1 MKFTL
6 IRQDSGSGKETLSIC
21 EASTL
26 FDKMK
31 TETKSGHITALR
43 ELIPLME
50 GSYGHYE
57 HIDKLPYIYSA
68 VEYTRTKDGERKMKQ
83 YNGLVQLE
91 VKHLAGLSEIEFVKR
106 QAALLPQTFA
116 AFCGSSGRSVKIWVR
131 FALSDAGGLPEKE
144 TDAELFHVHAYWLA
158 VKCYQPLF
166 PFDIDLKEPVL
177 TQRCRM
183 TLDEAPYYNPDAVP
197 FCLEQPLSMVGE
209 ETFRQRKQGKKN
221 LLSRLQPGYES
232 SRTFKKVYEAAL
244 NRALQEMEDWKR
256 GDDLQPLLV
265 YLAEHCFKAG
275 IPEEEAVRQ
284 TLIHY
289 YREEDEQVIRLELH
303 NLYQEC
309 KGFGKK
315 SSISREQETAF
326 LLEEFMNRR
335 YELRYNTVLD
345 DLEYRQRDSIHFHFK
360 PVDKRVRNSISIL
373 LVYLAEHCFKA
384 GIPEEEAVRQTL
396 IHYYREEDEQ
406 VIRLELHN
414 LYQEC
419 KGFGKKSSI
428 SREQE
433 TAFLLEEFMNR
444 RYELRYNTVLDDL
457 EYRQRDSIHFHFKP
471 VDKRVRNSISICAL
485 KEGISA
491 WDRDVDRFLNSE
503 YVPLYN
509 PVEEYLYEVGRWDGK
524 DRIRALAGLVP
535 CDNPHW
541 QELFYRWFL
550 SMVAHWRGVDRQ
562 HGNNTSPLLV
572 GPQGFRKSTFCR
584 IILPP
589 ELRFGYTDSIDFKS
603 KQEAERYL
611 GRFFLINIDE
621 FDQIN
626 VSQQG
631 FLKHLLQKPV
641 ANLRKPYGNT
651 IREMRRYASFI
662 GTSNQKDLLTDPS
675 GSRRFICI
683 EVTGPINTNVT
694 INYKQLYAQA
704 MDAIYKGER
713 YWLNEDDEQIL
724 KETNRE
730 FEQVSPLEQLF
741 HCYFSPV
748 AEEEDGEWL
757 TSMQI
762 LSYLQTKTRDKLAI
776 NKVAQF
782 GRTLQKL
789 NIPCRKSYRG
799 TLYHL
804 VRME

>member
-1 MKFTL
+1 MKITL
-6 IRQDSGSGKETLSIC
+6 IRQDNGNGKETLSVC
-21 EASTL
+21 ETNAL
-26 FDKMK
+26 FEKIK

-43 ELIPLME
+43 NIIPMLE
-50 GSYGHYE
+50 GTYGKYE

-68 VEYTRTKDGERKMKQ
+68 VEYTRTKEGERKMKQ

-91 VKHLAGLSEIEFVKR
+91 VGRLANPSEMEYVKQ

-131 FALSDAGGLPEKE
+131 FALPDDRGLPTKE
-144 TDAELFHVHAYWLA
+144 SEAELFHVHAYRLA
-158 VKCYQPLF
+158 VKCYQPMF
-166 PFDIDLKEPVL
+166 PFAINLKEPVL
-177 TQRCRM
+177 TQKCRM
-183 TLDEAPYYNPDAVP
+183 TLDAFPYYNPDAVP
-197 FCLEQPLSMVGE
+197 FCLEQPLAMPGE
-209 ETFRQRKQGKKN
+209 ETFRQRKQGEQN
-221 LLSRLQPGYES
+221 PLMRLTPGYDSAE
-232 SRTFKKVYEAAL
+232 TFTKIFEAAL
-244 NRALQEMEDWKR
+244 NRALQEMEKWKR
-256 GDDLQPLLV
+256 GDALQPLLV
-265 YLAEHCFKAG
+265 HLAEHCFKAG

-289 YREEDEQVIRLELH
+289 YHQEEEQTIRLELH

-315 SSISREQETAF
+315 SSLSREQEAAF

-335 YELRYNTVLD
+335 YEFRYNTVLD
-345 DLEYRQRDSIHFHFK
+345 DLEYRQRDSIHF
-360 PVDKRVRNSISIL
+360 
-373 LVYLAEHCFKA
+373 C
-384 GIPEEEAVRQTL
+384 
-396 IHYYREEDEQ
+396 
-406 VIRLELHN
+406 
-414 LYQEC
+414 
-419 KGFGKKSSI
+419 
-428 SREQE
+428 
-433 TAFLLEEFMNR
+433 
-444 RYELRYNTVLDDL
+444 
-457 EYRQRDSIHFHFKP
+457 FKP

-485 KEGISA
+485 KEGISV

-503 YVPLYN
+503 YIPLYN
-509 PVEEYLYEVGRWDGK
+509 PVEEYLYEVSHWDGK
-524 DRIRALAGLVP
+524 DRIRALASLVP
-535 CDNPHW
+535 CDNPYW

-550 SMVAHWRGVDRQ
+550 SMVAHWRGVDKQ
-562 HGNNTSPLLV
+562 HGNSTSPLLV

-683 EVTGPINTNVT
+683 EVTAPINTNVT
-694 INYKQLYAQA
+694 INYEQLYAQA

-713 YWLNEDDEQIL
+713 YWLNEEDERIL
-724 KETNRE
+724 KQTNRE
-730 FEQVSPLEQLF
+730 FEQTSPLEQLF
-741 HCYFSPV
+741 HCYLRP
-748 AEEEDGEWL
+748 AEEGETSEWM

-762 LSYLQTKTRDKLAI
+762 LNYLQTKTRDKLAI
-776 NKVAQF
+776 NKVATF
-782 GRTLQKL
+782 GRALQKL
-789 NIPCRKSYRG
+789 NIPSRKASWG
-799 TLYHL
+799 TVYHL
-804 VRME
+804 VKTER

>member
-1 MKFTL
+1 LPVSDIMTNLAVSTITKTLTKQIIIKLMKITQFRKNEDT
-6 IRQDSGSGKETLSIC
+6 IALSVMDLDI
-21 EASTL
+21 L
-26 FDKMK
+26 VNKIK
-31 TETKSGHITALR
+31 TEIKSRPVSTFREHLRHILPDERCMFAN
-43 ELIPLME
+43 
-50 GSYGHYE
+50 
-57 HIDKLPYIYSA
+57 KLPQIIPA
-68 VEYTRTKDGERKMKQ
+68 AEFRKVNGQKQMKN
-83 YNGLVQLE
+83 YNGIVELTIGPLSN
-91 VKHLAGLSEIEFVKR
+91 KSEITLVK
-106 QAALLPQTFA
+106 QKACEQPQTRCVFM
-116 AFCGSSGRSVKIWVR
+116 GSSGKTVKIWTTFTR
-131 FALSDAGGLPEKE
+131 PDNSLPKTREE
-144 TDAELFHVHAYWLA
+144 AELFHAHAYRLA
-158 VKCYQPLF
+158 VKCYQPML

-177 TQRCRM
+177 AQRCRM
-183 TLDEAPYYNPDAVP
+183 TLDESPYYNPDAVP
-197 FCLEQPLSMVGE
+197 FCLEQPLTMLGE
-209 ETFRQRKQGKKN
+209 ETFRQRKQGEKN
-221 LLSRLQPGYES
+221 PLLRLQPGYES
-232 SRTFKKVYEAAL
+232 AQTFTKIYEAAL

-265 YLAEHCFKAG
+265 RLAEHCFKAG
-275 IPEEEAVRQ
+275 LPEEEAIRQ
-284 TLIHY
+284 TMIHY
-289 YREEDEQVIRLELH
+289 YREEEEQVIRSILH

-315 SSISREQETAF
+315 SSINKEQETAF
-326 LLEEFMNRR
+326 LLEEFMKRR
-335 YELRYNTVLD
+335 YEFRYNTVQD
-345 DLEYRQRDSIHFHFK
+345 DLEYRQRDSVHFCFK
-360 PVDKRVRNSISIL
+360 PVDKRVRNSIAI
-373 LVYLAEHCFKA
+373 
-384 GIPEEEAVRQTL
+384 
-396 IHYYREEDEQ
+396 
-406 VIRLELHN
+406 N
-414 LYQEC
+414 
-419 KGFGKKSSI
+419 
-428 SREQE
+428 
-433 TAFLLEEFMNR
+433 
-444 RYELRYNTVLDDL
+444 
-457 EYRQRDSIHFHFKP
+457 
-471 VDKRVRNSISICAL
+471 AL

-503 YVPLYN
+503 CVPLYN
-509 PVEEYLYEVGRWDGK
+509 PVEEYLYETGRWDGK

-572 GPQGFRKSTFCR
+572 GSQGYRKSTFCR

-675 GSRRFICI
+675 GSRCFICI
-683 EVTGPINTNVT
+683 EVTAPIQTNVT

-704 MDAIYKGER
+704 MEAIYKGER
-713 YWLNEDDEQIL
+713 YWLNDEDENIL
-724 KETNRE
+724 KQTNRE

-741 HCYFSPV
+741 HCYLNPV
-748 AEEEDGEWL
+748 EEEMEGEWL
-757 TSMQI
+757 TAMQI

-776 NKVAQF
+776 NKVGQF
-782 GRTLQKL
+782 GRALQKL
-789 NIPCRKSYRG
+789 NIPCRKSRKG

-804 VRME
+804 MKVK